1 MDKIGFGIIGAGIMG
16 EKHARVFS
24 ELPYSRVVAVADLDE
39 KKAKR
44 VAVKYGGRNYSD
56 YKKLLED
63 PHIRAVCVA
72 TPDFLHFE
80 PVIAAL
86 DAGKDVLVEK
96 PLATSLSEARKIVE
110 KAKDSKSKLMV
121 NYTHRWAAPYANAML
136 SIKNGD
142 IGEAIMAYARKN
154 DTLWVPTEMMNWAD
168 KTSPAD
174 YLSTHDIDLVRWFF
188 KSEIKLVYAQGVS
201 KVLKKRKI
209 NTEDAIQAAVK
220 FENGAIATFES
231 AWIYPD
237 SFPTPTDSFIEL
249 VGTEGVIH
257 IDRKKES
264 VEISSKDKYSF
275 PKISL
280 ESEIDGSLQGGFRL
294 CLEYFLKS
302 ILEDRSPEP
311 SAEDGLKIVE
321 IVEAIHQSL
330 EKEKPI
336 TLRP

>member
-24 ELPYSRVVAVADLDE
+24 ELPHSRVVAVADLDE

-44 VAVKYGGRNYSD
+44 VAVKYGGRSYSD
-56 YKKLLED
+56 YKELLEN
-63 PHIRAVCVA
+63 PHVRAVCIA

-80 PVIAAL
+80 PVIAVL
-86 DAGKDVLVEK
+86 DTGKDVLVEK
-96 PLATSLSEARKIVE
+96 PLATSLAEAKKIVE

-121 NYTHRWAAPYANAML
+121 NYTHRWAAPYANAMI

-142 IGEAIMAYARKN
+142 IGEPIMAYARKN
-154 DTLWVPTEMMNWAD
+154 DILWVPTEMMNWAD
-168 KTSPAD
+168 RTSPAD

-264 VEISSKDKYSF
+264 VEISSKNKYYF

-280 ESEIDGSLQGGFRL
+280 ESEINGTLQGGFRL

-311 SAEDGLKIVE
+311 SAKDGLKIVE
-321 IVEAIHQSL
+321 IVEAIHQSI
-330 EKEKPI
+330 EKGKPI